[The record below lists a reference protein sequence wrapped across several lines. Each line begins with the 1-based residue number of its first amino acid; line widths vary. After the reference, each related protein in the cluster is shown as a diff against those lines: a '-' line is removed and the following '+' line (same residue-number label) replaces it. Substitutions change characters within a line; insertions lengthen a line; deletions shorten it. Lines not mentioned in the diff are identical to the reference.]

1 MGVEIERKY
10 LVKSREYEGMA
21 TASIRIE
28 QGYLSASPTATV
40 RLRITARSDGGEHAY
55 ITVKSKTV
63 GIKRGEWEYEV
74 LVEDARQMMSLCG
87 RKLKKT
93 RYIVPYEGFV
103 WEVDAFRGKLE
114 WLVLAEVELPSED
127 AQAPIPP
134 FVGDDVTGN
143 PAYYN
148 SNLCTVG

>member
-10 LVKSREYEGMA
+10 LVKSRDYEGMA
-21 TASIRIE
+21 TASIKIE

-40 RLRITARSDGGEHAY
+40 RLRISERSDGGSHAY

-63 GIKRGEWEYEV
+63 GMSRGEWEYEIPV
-74 LVEDARQMMSLCG
+74 DDARQMMGLCA

-103 WEVDAFRGKLE
+103 WEVDAFRGKLS
-114 WLVLAEVELPSED
+114 WLVVAEVELPSED
-127 AQAPIPP
+127 AKAPLPP